1 MSGLGAPSRTAT
13 PMPVRPIAVHEPWA
27 PGPCRVLSCIASGVM
42 IATSAGA
49 PSASFA
55 LTTPTVPNVS
65 FTVLPVSFSNAPAR
79 SVTIERMAPALS
91 TCSSGAWASA
101 ALVESATTSKTAQ
114 SVLVFDRPIAIV
126 LLILGILGRASEQPV
141 ELARILAR
149 DLVRDVGR
157 QMAELLLDVFRGLGP
172 HAVTVRVVG
181 APHQR
186 LDAHIFDELGADVV
200 ELEGALALPAP
211 VVARLHREAKVAEAI
226 LPLEVHPVERVGD
239 PADPALAERDA
250 DVGIALEHRGADH
263 GGQDVDEVHLEA
275 GDHREEGGAAR
286 EPALRV
292 ELARRQR
299 RERVEVERQVHVVH
313 GLPERLPD
321 RMPHRLHVPRAR
333 ELHPAQAELRHAV
346 DLLHGRVDV
355 AVWQAGQAD
364 VAFGIVAAEGFQPVV
379 VDPEHLVGGLRI
391 VEPRRGAEDAVDHL
405 GLDPVAVHVFHA
417 QRGIGGPADALLAV
431 LVEPGR

>member
-27 PGPCRVLSCIASGVM
+27 TAPCRVISCIASWVM

-101 ALVESATTSKTAQ
+101 ALVKSATTSKTAQ

-126 LLILGILGRASEQPV
+126 LLILGRASEQLV

-186 LDAHIFDELGADVV
+186 LDAHVFDELGADAV

-226 LPLEVHPVERVGD
+226 LPLEVHPVERVRD

-355 AVWQAGQAD
+355 AVGQAGQAD
-364 VAFGIVAAEGFQPVV
+364 VAVGIVIAEVLQPVV
-379 VDPEHLVGGLRI
+379 VDPEHLVRGLGI
-391 VEPRRGAEDAVDHL
+391 VEPRGGAEDAVDDL
-405 GLDPVAVHVFHA
+405 GLHA
-417 QRGIGGPADALLAV
+417 
-431 LVEPGR
+431 